1 MHYPAAHVELKGF
14 CSHGGGV
21 LLPEPGILRVQGCQ
35 PAASR
40 NPSNAQPRNIMMHQN
55 TEKLGMRCIVGAACG
70 GAGLWLQMYVLISKD
85 SSASSALERK

>member
-1 MHYPAAHVELKGF
+1 MLYLAAHVELKGF

-40 NPSNAQPRNIMMHQN
+40 KTQEHHDAPEHRETRYEMHCGCRLRGSRVVASDVRVDLEVLVSKFCFGAQ
-55 TEKLGMRCIVGAACG
+55 MRA
-70 GAGLWLQMYVLISKD
+70 
-85 SSASSALERK
+85 